1 MHFKIHV
8 CTKSN
13 LHITTWISFLTNSL
27 YTFLG
32 QKYSTRSILHLIQ
45 RWIFSMI
52 CWIAFIN
59 KKMKQITTISC
70 EYNKVCVLPMDCDV
84 VTTSLTYE
92 KNTTLSQYLLSSII
106 WLTWNCFAITIFPF
120 LFIIAIH
127 VALYMHFLFSADY

>member
-13 LHITTWISFLTNSL
+13 LYITTWISFFTNSL

-70 EYNKVCVLPMDCDV
+70 EYNQVCVLPMDCDV

-92 KNTTLSQYLLSSII
+92 KKYYFVTIFAFFDNLINLELFCNYDFPIFVYNSYTCSSIY
-106 WLTWNCFAITIFPF
+106 A
-120 LFIIAIH
+120 
-127 VALYMHFLFSADY
+127 FSI